1 MERQGVM
8 IAMGTRLPLYGV
20 SCLVALVPVEVMIV
34 SGKERERERERGGN
48 EGASWFRL
56 IKLHFQNGHIHLMDT
71 AESS

>member
-1 MERQGVM
+1 MM
-8 IAMGTRLPLYGV
+8 IAMGTRLPLNGV

-34 SGKERERERERGGN
+34 SGKERERERGGN